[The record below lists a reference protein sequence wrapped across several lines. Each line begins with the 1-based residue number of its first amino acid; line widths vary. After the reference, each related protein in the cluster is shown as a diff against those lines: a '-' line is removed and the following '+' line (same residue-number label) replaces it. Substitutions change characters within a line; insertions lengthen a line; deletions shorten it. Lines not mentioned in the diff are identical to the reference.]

1 MEGRAGAFG
10 GEHAV
15 VGQGGDDAAGL
26 AFAGAYE

>member
-1 MEGRAGAFG
+1 MEGGAGAFG

-26 AFAGAYE
+26 ALPGV